1 MYVFDYGYDFC
12 RSCTKKVLTC
22 LYYYNTYFRFGTMLW
37 LPDIS
42 RVKNINLVLVLK
54 LFKNNLISL

>member
-1 MYVFDYGYDFC
+1 MGTTFVVVVL
-12 RSCTKKVLTC
+12 KKMLTC